1 MNTEAKNKGGKIMN
15 TARKIEN
22 QNFQLVKG
30 NVNNNKRL
38 DRFFAI
44 ILLTLGLL
52 TTLVDGN
59 LMIIILTVFISLPL
73 VFSKKRFVQL

>member
-1 MNTEAKNKGGKIMN
+1 MN

-30 NVNNNKRL
+30 NANNKRL

-44 ILLTLGLL
+44 ILLTLGLF

-59 LMIIILTVFISLPL
+59 LMIMILTALISLPL
-73 VFSKKRFVQL
+73 VFSKKRFVEL

>member
-1 MNTEAKNKGGKIMN
+1 MTTETKNKGGKIMN

-59 LMIIILTVFISLPL
+59 LMIMILTVFISLPL
-73 VFSKKRFVQL
+73 VFSKKN

>member
-1 MNTEAKNKGGKIMN
+1 MVAETKNKGGKIMN

-30 NVNNNKRL
+30 NNKRL

-44 ILLTLGLL
+44 ILLTLGLF

-59 LMIIILTVFISLPL
+59 LMVMILTAVFSLPL
-73 VFSKKRFVQL
+73 VFSKKRFVEL

>member
-1 MNTEAKNKGGKIMN
+1 MN

-30 NVNNNKRL
+30 NANNKRL

-44 ILLTLGLL
+44 ILLTLGFV
-52 TTLVDGN
+52 TTLFEGDLIMLVMTA
-59 LMIIILTVFISLPL
+59 LISLPL
-73 VFSKKRFVQL
+73 VFSKKRFVEL